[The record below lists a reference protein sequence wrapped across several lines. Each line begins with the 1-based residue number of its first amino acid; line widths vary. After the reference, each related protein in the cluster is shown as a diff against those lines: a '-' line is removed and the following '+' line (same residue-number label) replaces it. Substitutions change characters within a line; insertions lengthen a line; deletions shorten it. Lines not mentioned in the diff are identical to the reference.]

1 MSELTLIKINMFM
14 VNVSNIGDSYAPGSI
29 SINFID
35 FCMKTMI
42 ITRGSDLI

>member
-1 MSELTLIKINMFM
+1 MSELTLIMINMFM
-14 VNVSNIGDSYAPGSI
+14 VNVSNIGDSYAQGSI

-35 FCMKTMI
+35 FCIKTMI